1 MKHASILVSLL
12 SLALIGCGGGRRGG
26 TTPAGPIGDDP
37 VAATTAARDQMCA
50 CQDEGCA
57 ERAGERMNAVGDRFG
72 GAKVSDAQ
80 SRAISAA
87 NIEFDACLARLRGQP
102 EDERVSPPTF

>member
-1 MKHASILVSLL
+1 MKHASILVSLS
-12 SLALIGCGGGRRGG
+12 SLALIGCGGGKQGR
-26 TTPAGPIGDDP
+26 TTPEPISDDP

-57 ERAGERMNAVGDRFG
+57 ERAGERMNAVGAKFK
-72 GAKVSDAQ
+72 GATISDAQ
-80 SRAISAA
+80 SQAINAASAD
-87 NIEFDACLARLRGQP
+87 FDACLARVRGQP